1 MGTNLRDYTIP
12 GQSFQKELTRKIIH
26 ITIALVPAMANW
38 NFLFTV
44 IFLSAGILFYA
55 VNETAR
61 ISGKSGGFISRMT
74 VMASRPVEKGFVWG
88 PVTLGLGALAALLYY
103 PSPAATVAIYALAFG
118 DGIASIAGKF
128 LGRRTIIRI
137 GEKTLVGSIACFIVV
152 FISAYAILTD
162 LRLALAAAITATIL
176 ELVPARDADNLII
189 PLGTGLV
196 LTLLM

>member
-1 MGTNLRDYTIP
+1 MNTNSRDSIIP
-12 GQSFQKELTRKIIH
+12 KQSFRKELTRKVIH
-26 ITIALVPAMANW
+26 ITIALVPTMANW
-38 NFLFTV
+38 NFLLTV
-44 IFLSAGILFYA
+44 IFLSTGILFYA
-55 VNETAR
+55 INETAR
-61 ISGKSGGFISRMT
+61 ISGKTGGFISRMT

-103 PSPAATVAIYALAFG
+103 PNPAATVAIYALAFG

-128 LGRRTIIRI
+128 LGRRTTVRI
-137 GEKTLVGSIACFIVV
+137 GEKTMVGSIACFIAV
-152 FISAYAILTD
+152 FISAYAVLTD
-162 LRLALAAAITATIL
+162 LHLALASAVTATIL

>member
-1 MGTNLRDYTIP
+1 MSMKSRDYAIP
-12 GQSFQKELTRKIIH
+12 RQSFRKELTRKTIH
-26 ITIALVPAMANW
+26 ITIALVPTLANW

-55 VNETAR
+55 INETAR
-61 ISGKSGGFISRMT
+61 IRGKAGGIISRMT

-103 PSPAATVAIYALAFG
+103 PNPAATVAIYALAFG
-118 DGIASIAGKF
+118 DGIASITGKF
-128 LGRRTIIRI
+128 LGRRTTVRI
-137 GEKTLVGSIACFIVV
+137 GEKTLVGSISCFIAV
-152 FISAYAILTD
+152 FISAYAVLNN
-162 LRLALAAAITATIL
+162 LHLALVSAVTATIL
-176 ELVPARDADNLII
+176 ELIPARDADNLII